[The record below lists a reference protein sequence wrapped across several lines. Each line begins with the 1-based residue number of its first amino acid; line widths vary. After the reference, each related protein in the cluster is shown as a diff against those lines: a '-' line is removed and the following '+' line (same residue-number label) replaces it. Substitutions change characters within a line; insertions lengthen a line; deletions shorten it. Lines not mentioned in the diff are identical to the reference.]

1 MDQLVAGI
9 IIGGSL
15 TFFGFLGCYFFVN
28 WVKEKKAQIREI
40 KFELERYSMMRDDW
54 NEFQYWKRE
63 QKEKK

>member
-1 MDQLVAGI
+1 MDKFIAGI

-28 WVKEKKAQIREI
+28 WVKEKTAQIESI
-40 KFELERYSMMRDDW
+40 KWELERYTMERELW
-54 NEFQYWKRE
+54 TEFQFWKRE